1 MKRCPECQLAYPDDT
16 LNFCRN
22 DGTALVSS
30 SGDSGQTLILPSRTT
45 NESAQIRT
53 TGPTVTT
60 SSLSAPARR
69 KVSRRIINSLAVL
82 PLLNVGHDPEM
93 EYFSDGIT
101 ESIINALA
109 QLPKLRV
116 VPRSTVFRYKGA
128 EIDPQEAGRELGVR
142 GWRTEY

>member
-1 MKRCPECQLAYPDDT
+1 MQRCPQCQLAYYDET

-22 DGTALVSS
+22 DGAALVFQPAS
-30 SGDSGQTLILPSRTT
+30 SGDSGQTLVLPSRSTSK
-45 NESAQIRT
+45 SAQNRA

-60 SSLSAPARR
+60 SSLTSPARR

-116 VPRSTVFRYKGA
+116 VPRSTVFRYK
-128 EIDPQEAGRELGVR
+128 
-142 GWRTEY
+142 